1 MSAGVSQSLFS
12 LDSISFISDLPDE
25 LAQYEND
32 IDLSIAGEKL
42 TQITASYFT
51 PNRELGTA
59 PQDRGSFF

>member
-1 MSAGVSQSLFS
+1 
-12 LDSISFISDLPDE
+12 E